1 MTRCDHLASMTLNNF
16 SVAVTAMTTAAIIA
30 ASGVHLASSQ
40 QDEDDPCKNNPCQ
53 NGICLSN
60 GSVFATHLA
69 KSAKKNSF
77 LCKII
82 YTLQGDHSGRVKP
95 PVDNK
100 TEAPF

>member
-1 MTRCDHLASMTLNNF
+1 MALENF

-60 GSVFATHLA
+60 GLVFVSPLCTLPLSKFSHSKKEMSFKTFGGNDSKEHL
-69 KSAKKNSF
+69 
-77 LCKII
+77 
-82 YTLQGDHSGRVKP
+82 
-95 PVDNK
+95 
-100 TEAPF
+100 